1 MAKNILEV
9 NNLVKVF
16 NKTKVVSN
24 ISFTLKKGEILG
36 FLGPN
41 GAGKTTTI
49 QMLMGVLTPTSG
61 AISYFGQDFYRNK
74 TKILEKLNFSSTY
87 TSFPADLTTYEILK
101 YTSFFYKISNRE
113 KNIADTL
120 ELLSINKLRNKR
132 VRNLSEG
139 QKTKVNLAKAFLN
152 KPEILLLDEPT
163 ASLDPQS
170 AKLVRDFIIKQQNED
185 GLSVLFTSHNMPEV
199 EEVCDRIIF
208 IDHGKIIDNA
218 SPNEIAKR
226 VDLITLT
233 LRFKKE
239 EIQKAIETF
248 TPFISDFK
256 SKAELIIFKTKE
268 QNISE
273 ILSLLTQNNLKF
285 LEISIDKPTLEDYFL
300 KMSSKNNVDL

>member
-1 MAKNILEV
+1 MDNILEV
-9 NNLVKVF
+9 KNLIKNF
-16 NKTKVVSN
+16 GNTNVVDD

-61 AISYFGQDFYRNK
+61 SITYFGKNFYKNK
-74 TKILEKLNFSSTY
+74 TEILEKLNFSSTY

-101 YTSFFYKISNRE
+101 YTSYFYKISNRE
-113 KNIADTL
+113 KNINETL
-120 ELLSINKLRNKR
+120 ELLNIQKLKNRK

-170 AKLVRDFIIKQQNED
+170 AKLVRDFIIKQQKEN

-208 IDHGKIIDNA
+208 IDHGKIIDDA

-226 VDLITLT
+226 IDLVTLT
-233 LRFKKE
+233 LRFKADE
-239 EIQKAIETF
+239 LQKAKEIF
-248 TPFISDFK
+248 LPFKNSFK
-256 SKAELIIFKTKE
+256 SKDKIIVFKTKE

-273 ILSLLTQNNLKF
+273 ILSLLNKNNLKF

-300 KMSSKNNVDL
+300 NMSSKNNVDL